1 MTYAILKRIGAGSYG
16 TVFLIQS
23 TITNKFYALKR
34 IYIDELYNKGDI
46 RRQLH
51 EINIL
56 FFNNCPYLL
65 KGININIKSNI
76 LEIITPYY
84 DGGCY

>member
-1 MTYAILKRIGAGSYG
+1 MTYTILKRIGTGSYG

-23 TITNKFYALKR
+23 TQNNKYYALKR
-34 IYIDELYNKGDI
+34 INLDYLSYGGDI

-56 FFNNCPYLL
+56 FFNHCPYLL
-65 KGININIKSNI
+65 KGI
-76 LEIITPYY
+76 
-84 DGGCY
+84 DM

>member
-1 MTYAILKRIGAGSYG
+1 MTYTILKRIGTGSYG

-23 TITNKFYALKR
+23 SDNKYYALKS
-34 IYIDELYNKGDI
+34 INLDYVNLYSDI

-65 KGININIKSNI
+65 KGIDIYLTKTNT
-76 LEIITPYY
+76 LE
-84 DGGCY
+84 